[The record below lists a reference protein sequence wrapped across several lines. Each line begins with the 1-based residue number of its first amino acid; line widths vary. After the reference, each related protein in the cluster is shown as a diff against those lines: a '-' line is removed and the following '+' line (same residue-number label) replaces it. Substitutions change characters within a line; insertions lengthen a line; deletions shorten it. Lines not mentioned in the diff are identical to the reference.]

1 MEEKKKASAARIA
14 ANARYNLKA
23 YEQIRAW
30 SRRDL
35 KRIEALKQ
43 IAQARGLSYQEYIL
57 QLIDDGLQRDGVTVS
72 DLPPAEDETSAED

>member
-1 MEEKKKASAARIA
+1 MEKKNSAARIA
-14 ANARYNLKA
+14 ANNRHTAKT

-43 IAQARGLSYQEYIL
+43 IARARGLSYQEYIL

-72 DLPPAEDETSAED
+72 ELPPAEE